1 MRCSNCGGENE
12 SGVNFCQYC
21 GAKLEQESNFS
32 QNDFDKG
39 QAGQTGYDPNYSN
52 QAEYSNQTDYS
63 NNGGYSGQA
72 GYYQLTESQ
81 LPEEYRPLTMWGY
94 FGYQLLFCVPCV
106 GFIFLLIIAFGGTR
120 NVNLKNFARSY
131 FCVWIIAVVLILLF
145 SQMSFC
151 HYTILYRRYGSI
163 WFYMCSTILSPR
175 TVLNGVINLL
185 SYFCYQSKILVIS

>member
-39 QAGQTGYDPNYSN
+39 QAGQTGYDPNYNN
-52 QAEYSNQTDYS
+52 QAGYSNQTDYS

-81 LPEEYRPLTMWGY
+81 LPEEYRPITMWGY
-94 FGYQLLFCVPCV
+94 FGYQLLFSIPCV

-131 FCVWIIAVVLILLF
+131 FCVLIIMVVLILLF
-145 SQMSFC
+145 SVIGGGFA
-151 HYTILYRRYGSI
+151 TIFSRGYY
-163 WFYMCSTILSPR
+163 
-175 TVLNGVINLL
+175 
-185 SYFCYQSKILVIS
+185 

>member
-106 GFIFLLIIAFGGTR
+106 VFIFLLIIAFGGTR

-145 SQMSFC
+145 S
-151 HYTILYRRYGSI
+151 
-163 WFYMCSTILSPR
+163 
-175 TVLNGVINLL
+175 VIGGGFATLFSL
-185 SYFCYQSKILVIS
+185 GY

>member
-39 QAGQTGYDPNYSN
+39 QAGQTGYDP
-52 QAEYSNQTDYS
+52 
-63 NNGGYSGQA
+63 
-72 GYYQLTESQ
+72 LTESQ

-145 SQMSFC
+145 S
-151 HYTILYRRYGSI
+151 
-163 WFYMCSTILSPR
+163 
-175 TVLNGVINLL
+175 VIGGGFATLFSL
-185 SYFCYQSKILVIS
+185 GY

>member
-21 GAKLEQESNFS
+21 GAKLEQEQISPKTILTRVRQDKQDMIQTIAIK
-32 QNDFDKG
+32 QNTAIK
-39 QAGQTGYDPNYSN
+39 QN
-52 QAEYSNQTDYS
+52 YS

-145 SQMSFC
+145 S
-151 HYTILYRRYGSI
+151 
-163 WFYMCSTILSPR
+163 
-175 TVLNGVINLL
+175 VIGGGFATLFSL
-185 SYFCYQSKILVIS
+185 GY

>member
-39 QAGQTGYDPNYSN
+39 QAGH
-52 QAEYSNQTDYS
+52 
-63 NNGGYSGQA
+63 
-72 GYYQLTESQ
+72 YQLTESQ

-145 SQMSFC
+145 S
-151 HYTILYRRYGSI
+151 
-163 WFYMCSTILSPR
+163 
-175 TVLNGVINLL
+175 VIGGGFATLFSL
-185 SYFCYQSKILVIS
+185 GY

>member
-39 QAGQTGYDPNYSN
+39 QAGQT
-52 QAEYSNQTDYS
+52 
-63 NNGGYSGQA
+63 

-145 SQMSFC
+145 S
-151 HYTILYRRYGSI
+151 
-163 WFYMCSTILSPR
+163 
-175 TVLNGVINLL
+175 VIGGGFATLFSL
-185 SYFCYQSKILVIS
+185 GY

>member
-72 GYYQLTESQ
+72 GYSMCRIY
-81 LPEEYRPLTMWGY
+81 
-94 FGYQLLFCVPCV
+94 LFVNYC
-106 GFIFLLIIAFGGTR
+106 IWR
-120 NVNLKNFARSY
+120 NKK
-131 FCVWIIAVVLILLF
+131 C
-145 SQMSFC
+145 
-151 HYTILYRRYGSI
+151 
-163 WFYMCSTILSPR
+163 
-175 TVLNGVINLL
+175 
-185 SYFCYQSKILVIS
+185 